1 MNLEIPPRTAVILLA
16 EDNPTDVMLTR
27 ESLTASGLLH
37 SLHVVENGVEAMAF
51 LRQQNKYAGAPRPDM
66 ILLDLN
72 MPRKD
77 GLDVL
82 TEIKADVKLGNIPVI
97 ILTTSSFG
105 DDNIKAYSSH
115 ANCYIRKT
123 ADFDDFTQ
131 AIQSMVDLWFWSA
144 SLSMPSEH

>member
-1 MNLEIPPRTAVILLA
+1 MNLEMPPRTAVILLA

-27 ESLTASGLLH
+27 EALANTGLLH
-37 SLHVVENGVEAMAF
+37 SLHVVENGVEVMAF

-77 GLDVL
+77 GLEVL

-97 ILTTSSFG
+97 ILTTSSSG
-105 DDNIKAYSSH
+105 DDTIKAYSSH

-131 AIQSMVDLWFWSA
+131 AIQSVLDFWFWSA
-144 SLSMPSEH
+144 TLPMPSEH

>member
-1 MNLEIPPRTAVILLA
+1 MNLEMPPRTAVILLA

-27 ESLTASGLLH
+27 EALANSGLLH
-37 SLHVVENGVEAMAF
+37 TLHVVENGVEVMAF
-51 LRQQNKYAGAPRPDM
+51 LRQQNKHAGAPRPDM

-77 GLDVL
+77 GLEVL

-97 ILTTSSFG
+97 ILTTSSSG
-105 DDNIKAYSSH
+105 DDTIKTYTSH

-131 AIQSMVDLWFWSA
+131 AIQSVLDFWFWSVT
-144 SLSMPSEH
+144 LPMPSEH